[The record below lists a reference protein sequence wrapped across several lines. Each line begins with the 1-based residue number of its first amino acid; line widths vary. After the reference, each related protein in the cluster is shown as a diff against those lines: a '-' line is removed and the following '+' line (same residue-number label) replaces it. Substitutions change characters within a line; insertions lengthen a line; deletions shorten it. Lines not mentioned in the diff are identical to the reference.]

1 MYKILANT
9 LFLGKEVIYLPV
21 CHSTNDL
28 AMDML
33 KSGKVTEGSIVIAG
47 EQTHGKGQ
55 RGNVWKSA
63 PDENLTFSL
72 VLKPSFLNAMD
83 QFDLNIMVSLAV
95 VEALAYFDLELL
107 VKWPNDI
114 YTKNGYKVG
123 GILFEN
129 VISKGKVS
137 GSVVGIGLN
146 VNQRTIGLDH
156 ATSLINISKRQFDLK
171 TVFDLIVH
179 RIEQNYIMLKSGKHK
194 QLKES
199 YLKQMYLFNVW
210 SKYSDEN
217 EFFGKIRGIADDG
230 KLIIEK
236 ESGMINFY
244 AFKEVRFIKE

>member
-55 RGNVWKSA
+55 RGNVWKSE
-63 PDENLTFSL
+63 PNENLTFSL
-72 VLKPSFLNAMD
+72 VLRPTFLNAMD
-83 QFDLNIMVSLAV
+83 QFYLNIMISVAI
-95 VEALAYFDLELL
+95 VEALASLNLELL

-114 YTKNGYKVG
+114 YTTNGHKVG

-137 GSVVGIGLN
+137 SAVVGIGLN
-146 VNQRTIGLDH
+146 VNQKFFDLDQ
-156 ATSLINISKRQFDLK
+156 ATSLVWLSKQELNLK
-171 TVFDLIVH
+171 EIFSLIIH
-179 RIEQNYIMLKSGKHK
+179 KIEKNYVLLKGGKLSELKDRYLKS
-194 QLKES
+194 
-199 YLKQMYLFNVW
+199 MYLLNSW
-210 SKYSDEN
+210 AKYSDGED
-217 EFFGKIRGIADDG
+217 FIGQIIGITEEG
-230 KLIIEK
+230 KLIMEK
-236 ESGMINFY
+236 ESGVQNFY
-244 AFKEVRFIKE
+244 AFKEVKFIK